1 MLAATRVST
10 EMGMNVGPAPHVPV
24 LLEETVDLLR
34 VTAGATVIDATL
46 GPGGHA
52 EALLERVGPS
62 GRVIGIDRDPSALAF
77 ASERLARHGP
87 RFTALQGRHEDIV
100 RLAHDAGIVIV
111 DAVVADLG
119 ISSLQLDDPARG
131 FAFGSEGPLDMRMNR
146 ASGEATAADL
156 VATLD
161 EAALRHL
168 IARWGEERW
177 AGRIARAIVRARAA
191 APIRTTAELSS
202 IVEKAAGPSARRY
215 RIHPATRTFQA
226 LRIAVNREIES
237 IPSLIAGAVSL
248 LRRGGRLGVISFHSL
263 EDRPVKHAMQGL
275 ADRCICP
282 PGLPVCGCG
291 RENIVRIVTT
301 RAVTPSP
308 REVESNPRSRSAKL
322 RVVERL

>member
-1 MLAATRVST
+1 
-10 EMGMNVGPAPHVPV
+10 
-24 LLEETVDLLR
+24 
-34 VTAGATVIDATL
+34 
-46 GPGGHA
+46 
-52 EALLERVGPS
+52 
-62 GRVIGIDRDPSALAF
+62 
-77 ASERLARHGP
+77 
-87 RFTALQGRHEDIV
+87 
-100 RLAHDAGIVIV
+100 
-111 DAVVADLG
+111 
-119 ISSLQLDDPARG
+119 
-131 FAFGSEGPLDMRMNR
+131 
-146 ASGEATAADL
+146 
-156 VATLD
+156 
-161 EAALRHL
+161 
-168 IARWGEERW
+168 
-177 AGRIARAIVRARAA
+177 
-191 APIRTTAELSS
+191 
-202 IVEKAAGPSARRY
+202 
-215 RIHPATRTFQA
+215 